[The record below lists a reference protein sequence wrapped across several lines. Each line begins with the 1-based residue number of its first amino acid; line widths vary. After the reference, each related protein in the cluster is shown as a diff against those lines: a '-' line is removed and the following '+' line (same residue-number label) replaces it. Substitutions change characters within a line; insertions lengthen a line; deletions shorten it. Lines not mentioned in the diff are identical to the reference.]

1 MYILDKI
8 SLLFLVLIQLVGVET
23 LSYCMI
29 LELDINHWICMT
41 WVTVIWF
48 IVGKNSCWGSILSS
62 VATIWC
68 FPQLVYD
75 NTCAHCIL
83 IPKNCIKGNIKP
95 QHTCRLGNFYYV
107 HLLCKIAQSVIQ
119 DVQRKQIF
127 GLAHWACKLKLSC
140 TSSKLFPPK
149 VHLLPVVPL

>member
-1 MYILDKI
+1 MYILEKI
-8 SLLFLVLIQLVGVET
+8 SLLFLVSIQLVGVET

-41 WVTVIWF
+41 RVTVIWF

-95 QHTCRLGNFYYV
+95 KHRLHVGNLYYV
-107 HLLCKIAQSVIQ
+107 HL
-119 DVQRKQIF
+119 DNVQNCPECNKGCTKETNI
-127 GLAHWACKLKLSC
+127 WAC
-140 TSSKLFPPK
+140 
-149 VHLLPVVPL
+149 PLGLQAQTMMY